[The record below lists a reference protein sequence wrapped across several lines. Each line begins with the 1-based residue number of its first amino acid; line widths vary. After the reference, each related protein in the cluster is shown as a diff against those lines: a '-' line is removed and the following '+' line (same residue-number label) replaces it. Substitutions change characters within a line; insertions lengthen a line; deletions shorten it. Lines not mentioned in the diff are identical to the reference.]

1 MWIGRSVRELDLAN
15 RPLDEKSKIRS
26 RNGSL
31 TCCGLLGAMLCLMG
45 LLGGATPAVG
55 QVAVPIKYGAFIQD
69 SISTFGQLDAY
80 RFSGIAGQRVIIRM
94 DPDGIDTYFRGMLEL
109 FSPSDS
115 MLLSQYDDYTDWRG
129 NHGGRQV
136 AFVDYVLPQTG
147 SYTLYVREQD
157 GDMTSGY
164 WLSLHCREVLRDSAR
179 IIPYNTTLTSV
190 AVDPYGDIDAYR
202 FSGIAGQRVIIR
214 MDPDGI
220 DTHFRGMLELFSPSD
235 SMLLSQYD
243 DYTGWP
249 WGEHGGRQ
257 VAFVDYVLPQ
267 TGSYTLYVRE
277 QDGDMTSA
285 YWLSL
290 HCREVLRDSA
300 RIIPYNT
307 TLTSVAVDPYGDI
320 DAYRFSGIAGQRV
333 IIRMDPDGIDTHFRG
348 MLELFGPSDS
358 MLLSQYDD
366 YTGWPWG
373 EHGGRQVAFVDYEL
387 PETGSYTLYVRE
399 QDGDMTSA
407 YWLSLHC
414 RVAFVDIGDAV
425 IKAGQSISVPVT
437 FFTTDSLSDFTL
449 PLSFRTTGS
458 GEVKLDSLVV
468 DPNLIDTIIY
478 NGDSS
483 EIVFRPMQPPPHPD
497 SVYRLARI
505 FVTASASVTTDTL
518 IIDTVKTT
526 IDGHAYSFQF
536 VNKSGDTT
544 VPAFNPGVIVKD
556 IPNGMNDPEIAV
568 LPTSCLLFQNY
579 PNPFNPS
586 TTIEY
591 SVPARAH
598 VTIEIFNLLGQHVTT
613 LVDETKTA
621 GMYKTE
627 WDGTDTAKKPVS
639 TGVYLYRFI
648 AGEFVETKK
657 MLLLK

>member
-157 GDMTSGY
+157 GDMTSG
-164 WLSLHCREVLRDSAR
+164 
-179 IIPYNTTLTSV
+179 
-190 AVDPYGDIDAYR
+190 
-202 FSGIAGQRVIIR
+202 
-214 MDPDGI
+214 
-220 DTHFRGMLELFSPSD
+220 
-235 SMLLSQYD
+235 
-243 DYTGWP
+243 
-249 WGEHGGRQ
+249 
-257 VAFVDYVLPQ
+257 
-267 TGSYTLYVRE
+267 
-277 QDGDMTSA
+277 